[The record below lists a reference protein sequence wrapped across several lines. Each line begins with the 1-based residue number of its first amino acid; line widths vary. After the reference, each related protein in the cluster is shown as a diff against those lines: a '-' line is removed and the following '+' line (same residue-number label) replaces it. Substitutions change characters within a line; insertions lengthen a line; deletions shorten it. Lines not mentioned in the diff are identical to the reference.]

1 MRNLSSLHWFIYRI
15 LRAFHRR
22 AGLHA
27 KRSFSQ
33 CGEDIIIRY
42 IFDVL
47 KIPHPTYL
55 DIGAHHPTYLNNT
68 FIFYDQG
75 SKGVNI
81 EPDPDLFDEF
91 LHQRERDTNLNI
103 GVGDRDEEIPF
114 FVMSTPTLNTF
125 SESEAKLAV
134 SQNRVKI
141 RNVLPIRIRPVN
153 AILEEYFPQKPPDFV
168 SLDVEAFDIKIL
180 RSFDFKRWRP
190 KVFCA
195 ETITYSEKND
205 GVKVEEIEVIMKA
218 KGYIA
223 YADTHINTIF
233 IDREIQG
240 GSPSVKSLS

>member
-1 MRNLSSLHWFIYRI
+1 M
-15 LRAFHRR
+15 
-22 AGLHA
+22 GLHA
-27 KRSFSQ
+27 RRSYSQ
-33 CGEDIIIRY
+33 CGEDLIIRY

-47 KIPHPTYL
+47 KTPHPTYL

-75 SKGVNI
+75 SSGVNI

-91 LHQRERDTNLNI
+91 RRQRERDTNLNI

-114 FVMSTPTLNTF
+114 FVMSVPTLNTF
-125 SESEAKLAV
+125 SEVEAKSAA
-134 SQNRVKI
+134 SQNKVKI

-153 AILEEYFPQKPPDFV
+153 AILEEFFPKTPPDFV
-168 SLDVEAFDIKIL
+168 SLDVEAFDLTIL
-180 RSFDFKRWRP
+180 RSFDFKKWRP

-205 GVKVEEIEVIMKA
+205 GVKIEEIGSLMNA
-218 KGYIA
+218 AGYIV

-240 GSPSVKSLS
+240 GSSLGKSLP